1 MKKQAIVYLI
11 TIIITATGVYAQ
23 SGMKNLIL
31 NKDLKIE
38 KLIVKNE
45 DITFSLGTISI
56 SESIWLEYDRNGKEI
71 GKANVEEF
79 TENQIRIKWIFADN
93 GADVGDVTVYNYEKN
108 DGKMIFSILFD
119 DKEQGFF
126 EATL

>member
-1 MKKQAIVYLI
+1 MKKQAIIYLVTLMI
-11 TIIITATGVYAQ
+11 TTCAVYAQ
-23 SGMKNLIL
+23 SGMKDLIL

-45 DITFSLGTISI
+45 DITFTLGSVSI
-56 SESIWLEYDRNGKEI
+56 SENIWLEYDRNGKEI
-71 GKANVEEF
+71 GKANIEEF
-79 TENQIRIKWIFADN
+79 TENQIRIKWIFAEN